1 MSVPCTGVSD
11 GTVFRTAHW
20 TGEQFYQLI
29 CDQFDVLYEEAQS
42 NPSMMAIVLH
52 PYLSGHAH
60 RAKWV
65 DRALT
70 HITGHK
76 DIWLTTG
83 GEIAEWFYERYYDNA
98 RLAAPLP
105 PRPV

>member
-1 MSVPCTGVSD
+1 MESTMTSRSQHPFLKFLASI
-11 GTVFRTAHW
+11 FRFGRVTYFGPIRLETH
-20 TGEQFYQLI
+20 L
-29 CDQFDVLYEEAQS
+29 
-42 NPSMMAIVLH
+42 
-52 PYLSGHAH
+52 
-60 RAKWV
+60 
-65 DRALT
+65 LT

-98 RLAAPLP
+98 LLAAPLP